1 MARRNLSGCRVVITG
16 SSTGIGR
23 ALAVQLAQHG
33 ARLVLNA
40 RSPEKLQA
48 AADEVIRLG
57 AACEPVVGDIAEDD
71 VRRAIAERAGQAFGG
86 LDVLVNNA
94 GIGALGRFDEAAS
107 ERLRRV
113 MEVNFF
119 ALAEMTRLALPL
131 LKRGQQPLLVNVS
144 SILGHR
150 GIPLSSE
157 YCASKFAV
165 RGFSE
170 SLRAELAVDGVG
182 VLVVCPGTTKTEFF
196 TSVIERRGPTPW
208 EGGGATS
215 PETVARAMVR
225 AMQRGAHEIVP
236 SFKGRFVVLGER
248 LAPRLLDFIMSR
260 FVPPH

>member
-1 MARRNLSGCRVVITG
+1 MTRRNLSGRRVVITG
-16 SSTGIGR
+16 ASTGIGR
-23 ALAVQLAQHG
+23 ALAVELARHG

-40 RSPEKLQA
+40 RSPDKLQA
-48 AADEVIRLG
+48 AADEVARLG
-57 AACEPVVGDIAEDD
+57 AACETVIGDVAEDG
-71 VRRAIAERAGQAFGG
+71 VRRAIVDRSQQAFGG

-94 GIGALGRFDEAAS
+94 GIGALGRFDEAES
-107 ERLRRV
+107 GRLRRV

-119 ALAEMTRLALPL
+119 ALVELSRLALPL
-131 LKRGQQPLLVNVS
+131 LKQGQQPLVVNVS

-150 GIPLSSE
+150 GIPFSSE

-170 SLRAELAVDGVG
+170 SLRAELAADGVG

-196 TSVIERRGPTPW
+196 TSVIDRRGTTPW

-248 LAPRLLDFIMSR
+248 LAPRLLDYIMSR
-260 FVPPH
+260 FVPRR